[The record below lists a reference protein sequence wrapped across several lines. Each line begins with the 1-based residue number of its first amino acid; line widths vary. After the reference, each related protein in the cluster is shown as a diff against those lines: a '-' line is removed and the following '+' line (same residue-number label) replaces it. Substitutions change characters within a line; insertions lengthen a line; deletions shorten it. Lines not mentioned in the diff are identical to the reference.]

1 MPDLSFDILVGF
13 HVCPRPKLDGESEF
27 CNCVKK
33 KSSVPKLF
41 PLWLTANS
49 QKSCFLL
56 IWSRS
61 RALMLARG
69 SARCGACCRASGRVV
84 RSGARSVDRRENRFA
99 SRPFRARPVKTRR
112 SPPHRRCRLAP
123 LARRRM
129 CGSAEDK
136 RERDGLL
143 GLLGLLWVEGGE
155 PGGSHCCRLPTDG
168 KVCCEPSMQRK

>member
-1 MPDLSFDILVGF
+1 MELHQFNLLLASQNFLRATMPDLRFDILVGF

-61 RALMLARG
+61 RVLILARG
-69 SARCGACCRASGRVV
+69 GARCGACCRASGRVV
-84 RSGARSVDRRENRFA
+84 RSCARSVDRRQTRFE

-112 SPPHRRCRLAP
+112 SPPTAAADL
-123 LARRRM
+123 
-129 CGSAEDK
+129 
-136 RERDGLL
+136 
-143 GLLGLLWVEGGE
+143 LLWPRGE
-155 PGGSHCCRLPTDG
+155 CVAVLRTSERGTGY
-168 KVCCEPSMQRK
+168 